1 MIGELIQS
9 RSTLLALIST
19 CRSFCDLFT
28 PFLRRKFTFELTAIP
43 SSRWRRKPLPTGLHY
58 TQELEVLLEEFRGK
72 GDLFGEYSESWNSG
86 YVSLVVRILKEMKNL
101 QSFRWIDSTYD
112 DNYRPSLML
121 RNQELLQALKQ
132 SATIKNISILFA
144 SQHLDDQMD
153 ALNCSISLEGFDN
166 LTSLELYNFYGDPD
180 SLAVEI
186 ANVLAEC
193 PGLKTLGLGFACD
206 FDCNA
211 SPDVLIIGED
221 EYTLHFLEK
230 VCVNYASPTRV
241 SLALDTLRLGHG
253 IFLSDSVMRE
263 FSKTHKYLFK
273 LVKLETLKIFYLFNG
288 LVKWDFD
295 EHESMDVDWDQLE
308 DCKSLQRLSV
318 SRLEMD
324 LVSWLTN
331 GCGSVVEELIV
342 TDHYGMYDDDL
353 DYFEYLLPRLSMLFV
368 REMTIARRSGD
379 EAWSDTDSSVTD
391 SSEAEI
397 TSETGTILEVESL
410 LIPQIH
416 LKPRTLSMAGTPS
429 QAGLRSDSETP
440 SEARNPYKELDR
452 SIITVLDRLD
462 ENGAQ
467 LTKLGLCLDFETQWV
482 QFSSHLPNLRRLT
495 HLRLDGKSYRGGQYP
510 TKASSLWPGVEG
522 SRDIAYHYGILIHSK
537 CPSLKYIKIQ
547 AYAWEVAYQNL
558 KSTIALRPLDQ
569 DEIASIDLFALQ
581 SFCSESG
588 LPATERPSTPISD
601 EELNETEERF
611 SEKINAAYKESGLH
625 RELQDDL
632 MED

>member
-1 MIGELIQS
+1 M
-9 RSTLLALIST
+9 
-19 CRSFCDLFT
+19 
-28 PFLRRKFTFELTAIP
+28 
-43 SSRWRRKPLPTGLHY
+43 KP
-58 TQELEVLLEEFRGK
+58 
-72 GDLFGEYSESWNSG
+72 
-86 YVSLVVRILKEMKNL
+86 
-101 QSFRWIDSTYD
+101 RWIDSTYD

-211 SPDVLIIGED
+211 LPDVLIIGED

-273 LVKLETLKIFYLFNG
+273 LVKLETLKNFYLFNG

-324 LVSWLTN
+324 LVNWLTN

-482 QFSSHLPNLRRLT
+482 SSFT
-495 HLRLDGKSYRGGQYP
+495 
-510 TKASSLWPGVEG
+510 A
-522 SRDIAYHYGILIHSK
+522 
-537 CPSLKYIKIQ
+537 
-547 AYAWEVAYQNL
+547 
-558 KSTIALRPLDQ
+558 
-569 DEIASIDLFALQ
+569 
-581 SFCSESG
+581 
-588 LPATERPSTPISD
+588 
-601 EELNETEERF
+601 
-611 SEKINAAYKESGLH
+611 
-625 RELQDDL
+625 
-632 MED
+632 

>member
-1 MIGELIQS
+1 
-9 RSTLLALIST
+9 
-19 CRSFCDLFT
+19 
-28 PFLRRKFTFELTAIP
+28 
-43 SSRWRRKPLPTGLHY
+43 
-58 TQELEVLLEEFRGK
+58 
-72 GDLFGEYSESWNSG
+72 
-86 YVSLVVRILKEMKNL
+86 
-101 QSFRWIDSTYD
+101 
-112 DNYRPSLML
+112 ML

-211 SPDVLIIGED
+211 LPDVLIIGED

-273 LVKLETLKIFYLFNG
+273 LVKLETLKNFYLFNG

-324 LVSWLTN
+324 LVNWLTN

-482 QFSSHLPNLRRLT
+482 SSFT
-495 HLRLDGKSYRGGQYP
+495 
-510 TKASSLWPGVEG
+510 A
-522 SRDIAYHYGILIHSK
+522 
-537 CPSLKYIKIQ
+537 
-547 AYAWEVAYQNL
+547 
-558 KSTIALRPLDQ
+558 
-569 DEIASIDLFALQ
+569 
-581 SFCSESG
+581 
-588 LPATERPSTPISD
+588 
-601 EELNETEERF
+601 
-611 SEKINAAYKESGLH
+611 
-625 RELQDDL
+625 
-632 MED
+632 